1 MQTVQTHEKF
11 ERYLEIM
18 EFLNFGRYD
27 IIVEVNMRKGKYIIL
42 NNMMYT
48 DQDDIS
54 PFRILAVSFP
64 FK

>member
-11 ERYLEIM
+11 ERYLEII

-48 DQDDIS
+48 DQNDIS
-54 PFRILAVSFP
+54 P
-64 FK
+64 